1 MCARDDTLYTV
12 TTPLDIGVFFCYYT
26 FVFEI
31 HSMFLSE
38 TFGRF
43 FWIDDDLEFRSCG
56 AFVDGT
62 GDFDNS
68 DYVSEWE
75 DWEGVDYNELF
86 NIHKAELINKLD
98 YAGSLSINGKHLVER

>member
-1 MCARDDTLYTV
+1 
-12 TTPLDIGVFFCYYT
+12 
-26 FVFEI
+26 
-31 HSMFLSE
+31 MFLKISIMILSE

-43 FWIDDDLEFRSCG
+43 FWIDDDLEFRSCP

-68 DYVSEWE
+68 DYVSEWC

-86 NIHKAELINKLD
+86 NIHKTELINKLD
-98 YAGSLSINGKHLVER
+98 YAGSLSLNGKHLVKK

>member
-12 TTPLDIGVFFCYYT
+12 TTPLDIGVFFCYYMYI
-26 FVFEI
+26 FEI
-31 HSMFLSE
+31 QSMFLSE

-43 FWIDDDLEFRSCG
+43 FWVDDNLDFRSCP
-56 AFVDGT
+56 ANLDGT
-62 GDFDNS
+62 GDFDCS

-75 DWEGVDYNELF
+75 DLEGVDMNSLLA
-86 NIHKAELINKLD
+86 IHKTELINKLD

>member
-1 MCARDDTLYTV
+1 ML
-12 TTPLDIGVFFCYYT
+12 
-26 FVFEI
+26 
-31 HSMFLSE
+31 LSE

-86 NIHKAELINKLD
+86 NIHKAEKFEEWFKKER
-98 YAGSLSINGKHLVER
+98 NGRTTIR